1 LENNFG
7 KIGVVAGLST
17 FVLLIVGIRNV
28 LGQPIE
34 ILNFVAF
41 SVFGLIIGIIIAS
54 ILFYKL
60 KIAFYMFSSFLLIA
74 FLEMYRNFIMN
85 ANGQGD
91 LIGVLSLFIITSF
104 GLGLSLIV
112 QFIVI
117 LLNKKKNA
125 N

>member
-7 KIGVVAGLST
+7 KIGLVAGLLT

-34 ILNFVAF
+34 IINFVAF

-117 LLNKKKNA
+117 LLNKKKNV

>member
-7 KIGVVAGLST
+7 KIGVVAGLLT

>member
-7 KIGVVAGLST
+7 KIGLVAGLLT

-34 ILNFVAF
+34 IINFVAF

>member
-1 LENNFG
+1 MENNFG

-41 SVFGLIIGIIIAS
+41 SVFGLIIGIIVAS

-74 FLEMYRNFIMN
+74 LLEMFRSFIVN

-91 LIGVLSLFIITSF
+91 LIGILSLFIITSF

>member
-1 LENNFG
+1 
-7 KIGVVAGLST
+7 
-17 FVLLIVGIRNV
+17 

>member
-7 KIGVVAGLST
+7 KIGVVAGLLT

-74 FLEMYRNFIMN
+74 FLEMYRNFIIN

>member
-41 SVFGLIIGIIIAS
+41 SVFGLIIGIIMAS

-60 KIAFYMFSSFLLIA
+60 KIAFYMFSLFLLIA

-85 ANGQGD
+85 ANGLGD

-104 GLGLSLIV
+104 GLGLALFV

>member
-41 SVFGLIIGIIIAS
+41 SVFGLIIGIIMAS

>member
-1 LENNFG
+1 
-7 KIGVVAGLST
+7 
-17 FVLLIVGIRNV
+17 
-28 LGQPIE
+28 
-34 ILNFVAF
+34 
-41 SVFGLIIGIIIAS
+41 
-54 ILFYKL
+54 
-60 KIAFYMFSSFLLIA
+60 MFSSFLLIA

>member
-1 LENNFG
+1 MENNFG

-41 SVFGLIIGIIIAS
+41 SVFGLIIGIIMAS

>member
-7 KIGVVAGLST
+7 KIGLVAGLLT

>member
-1 LENNFG
+1 MENNFG

-41 SVFGLIIGIIIAS
+41 SVFGLIIGIIMAS

-60 KIAFYMFSSFLLIA
+60 RIAFYMFSSFLLIA
-74 FLEMYRNFIMN
+74 FIEMFRNFIMN